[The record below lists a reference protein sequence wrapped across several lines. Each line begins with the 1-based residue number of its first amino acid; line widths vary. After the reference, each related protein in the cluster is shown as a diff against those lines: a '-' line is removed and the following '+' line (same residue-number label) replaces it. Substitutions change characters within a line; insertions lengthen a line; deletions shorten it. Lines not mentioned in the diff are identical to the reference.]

1 MVRQSAEVEN
11 QMTSLERVKEYCEL
25 PSEKSNVISIT
36 HVPDSMSN
44 WPSKGEMK
52 ISELKMRYRPEL
64 DLALNGLDVVISS
77 GEKIGVC
84 GRTGAGKS
92 SLFTAFYRLCEYESG
107 TVFIDGIDISQIPL
121 DVLRNNIIIIPQ
133 EPVMFSG
140 TIRSN
145 LDPFGSCSD
154 EKIWEALEAV
164 QLKEVV
170 QNLENLLE
178 TQLED
183 NKFSFSIG
191 QSQLICIARA
201 IIRPSK
207 ILLVDEATANV
218 DSRTDKIIQSVIR
231 SKFSDRT
238 VITIAHRLNTII
250 DSDKILVMDAGKLA
264 EFDTPKELIKIKN
277 GKFKS
282 LLEESGTTILP

>member
-1 MVRQSAEVEN
+1 M
-11 QMTSLERVKEYCEL
+11 
-25 PSEKSNVISIT
+25 IS
-36 HVPDSMSN
+36 PF
-44 WPSKGEMK
+44 
-52 ISELKMRYRPEL
+52 
-64 DLALNGLDVVISS
+64 LDVAISS

-92 SLFTAFYRLCEYESG
+92 SLFTAFYRLCEFESG
-107 TVFIDGIDISQIPL
+107 TIFLDGIDISQVPL
-121 DVLRNNIIIIPQ
+121 DMLIRNNIIIIPQ

-170 QNLENLLE
+170 QQLENGLE

-183 NKFSFSIG
+183 DKFSFSIG

-207 ILLVDEATANV
+207 LLLIDEAIANV

-264 EFDTPKELIKIKN
+264 EFDTPKELLKIKD

-282 LLEESGTTILP
+282 LLEESGIRISISPSKIPE